1 MWLFTWTGGWVL
13 RACCAELDGNLGL
26 QTDLGRATMP
36 LFGLLLGN
44 TTVTMEINQDAS
56 MRASGSRKRT
66 QSDSV
71 HHFPFRDFNKR
82 NLIYAVVRPFNYGLV
97 HKRASFI
104 SSFLS
109 PPSPFTCSLFPCLPV
124 SQISKK
130 WTFYYIFQKS
140 GMKSVWQIS
149 MSAEPELRR
158 RSLHSPLL
166 TIVRNKML
174 HVKMQL
180 SFCNNILKT
189 NKQTNKPHIIPSS
202 VSAFL
207 HCLPDL
213 SLAQKTMMGQNP
225 PILLCQEQ
233 FSGIKYGERKE
244 GYPWRFK
251 HKPHAFFATLLNCIS
266 KETFTDSW

>member
-1 MWLFTWTGGWVL
+1 
-13 RACCAELDGNLGL
+13 
-26 QTDLGRATMP
+26 
-36 LFGLLLGN
+36 
-44 TTVTMEINQDAS
+44 

-66 QSDSV
+66 HSDSV

-109 PPSPFTCSLFPCLPV
+109 SPSPFTCSLFPCLPV

-130 WTFYYIFQKS
+130 WTFYCIFQKS

-166 TIVRNKML
+166 TIVSNKML

-189 NKQTNKPHIIPSS
+189 NKQKKPTHHSQLSKCFFALPARFKPSS
-202 VSAFL
+202 KNHDGTEST
-207 HCLPDL
+207 HPPLPG
-213 SLAQKTMMGQNP
+213 AVQWHQVWG
-225 PILLCQEQ
+225 
-233 FSGIKYGERKE
+233 KE
-244 GYPWRFK
+244 GGVSLKIQAQASCFLCDTTK
-251 HKPHAFFATLLNCIS
+251 LHF
-266 KETFTDSW
+266 